1 MSSYEN
7 PGQRAETQQQQQRQ
21 GPEAFLSS
29 EERRQLRRFLGFP
42 EDFPPKFK
50 SWLTDYLSVA
60 FPEIPVTQ
68 ISGFDKY
75 LYKKGV
81 DLPANP
87 RDGQPYAYVADSS
100 KGIVWR
106 FMYNADSG
114 SQYKWE
120 FIGGAPAQVAASGNV
135 STTSASWQDLGGPSL
150 TVPLAGDYLVQFGAE
165 FNNNVNGR
173 DTLMAV
179 AAATASITTETTIQ
193 MEGVGG
199 RVALARSSIVNAPSP
214 GSTLRCYY
222 RILTQ
227 DCTGFWRNRW
237 LLVQP
242 VRVKKA

>member
-1 MSSYEN
+1 MN
-7 PGQRAETQQQQQRQ
+7 PGQRAETQQQQQK
-21 GPEAFLSS
+21 GPEAFLSA
-29 EERRQLRRFLGFP
+29 EERKQIGRFLSYP

-50 SWLTDYLSVA
+50 SWLREYLSVD

-81 DLPANP
+81 EIPDNP

-100 KGIVWR
+100 AGIVWR
-106 FMYNADSG
+106 FQYNADSG

-120 FIGGAPAQVAASGNV
+120 YVGGAPASIAASGDV
-135 STTSASWQDLGGPSL
+135 STTSAAWQDLGGPSL

-165 FNNNVNGR
+165 FNNNLNGR
-173 DTLMAV
+173 DTFMGV
-179 AAATASITTETTIQ
+179 SSSTASIPEVQRIQ

-199 RVALARSSIVNAPSP
+199 RVALSRASIVNAPNA
-214 GSTLRCYY
+214 GSTLKAYY
-222 RILTQ
+222 RIATE

-237 LLVQP
+237 LLVTP